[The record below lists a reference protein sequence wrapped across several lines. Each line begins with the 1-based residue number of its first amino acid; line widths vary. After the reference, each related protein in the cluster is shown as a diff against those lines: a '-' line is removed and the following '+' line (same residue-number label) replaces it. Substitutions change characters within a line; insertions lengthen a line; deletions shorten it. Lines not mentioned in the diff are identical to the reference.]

1 MTFIQWLEGPL
12 WTISASVFVIF
23 SLWRILALFVT
34 GRSRANMPRQGS
46 PLRGAVATTL
56 GHFVPRRIIRRSG
69 RTWFVT
75 IAGYAFHLSLFALLI
90 AAQPHVAFIR
100 EHIVDVDLPVLPRWG
115 FIVAAEVAFVGLLAL
130 WVRRFVDP
138 VVRFISRRD
147 DHIAAGLTF
156 IVMLT
161 GCMALGEQSEALRA
175 IHLGLVELWLIYFPF
190 SSLIHTFTWLPSRM
204 MTGAVA
210 GRRGVTW

>member
-1 MTFIQWLEGPL
+1 MTLIEWLESPL
-12 WTISASVFVIF
+12 WTISVSVFVVF
-23 SLWRILALFVT
+23 SAWRVFALFAT
-34 GRSRANMPRQGS
+34 GRRRAAMPAQGS
-46 PLRGAVATTL
+46 PVRGALATTL

-69 RTWFVT
+69 TTWFVT
-75 IAGYAFHLSLFALLI
+75 LAGYAFHLGLLVLLV

-100 EHIVDVDLPVLPRWG
+100 AHILDVNLPVLPRWG
-115 FIVAAEVAFVGLLAL
+115 FIVAAEFAFIGLLAL

-138 VVRFISRRD
+138 VVRFISRPD

-156 IVMLT
+156 LVMLT
-161 GCMALGEQSEALRA
+161 GCMALGEQSVPLRA
-175 IHLGLVELWLIYFPF
+175 IHLGFVEVWLIYFPF

-204 MTGAVA
+204 MTGADA